1 MKPKEMFHIFSIAFE
16 CRYKGFRLESCHL
29 KKRAHTKDI
38 AHAQNITRKEK
49 KKNINKAPKTCRLLF
64 FF

>member
-38 AHAQNITRKEK
+38 AHAQNISRKEK
-49 KKNINKAPKTCRLLF
+49 KKYK
-64 FF
+64 

>member
-29 KKRAHTKDI
+29 KKRAHTKDS
-38 AHAQNITRKEK
+38 TCTEYFKKGE